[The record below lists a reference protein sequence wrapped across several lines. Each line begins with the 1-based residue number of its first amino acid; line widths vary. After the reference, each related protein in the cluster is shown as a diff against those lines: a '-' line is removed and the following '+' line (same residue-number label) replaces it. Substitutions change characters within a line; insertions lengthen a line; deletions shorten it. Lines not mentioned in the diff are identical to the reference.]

1 MKVISWVLKAARAHS
16 SARWRFPRK
25 KIVKF
30 PSKISRKCWGLKNHN
45 YGYDGKSELLYLT
58 PLWTFSDEVFAVMV
72 VVFVRSGNVNLPGV
86 SGATFRNAGINGYDW
101 SSRASST
108 RNDGAAIP
116 SAYNLEFNASTVNPS
131 NGPNERWHGSP
142 PSAVILSTA
151 AGCRSSNNL
160 YKYQWYAR

>member
-1 MKVISWVLKAARAHS
+1 MGTQGSLS
-16 SARWRFPRK
+16 SLLRSLAVPQK

-30 PSKISRKCWGLKNHN
+30 PSKISRRCWGLKNRN

-131 NGPNERWHGSP
+131 NGPNERWHGFP
-142 PSAVILSTA
+142 LRCPFECHGGVPIF
-151 AGCRSSNNL
+151 
-160 YKYQWYAR
+160 K